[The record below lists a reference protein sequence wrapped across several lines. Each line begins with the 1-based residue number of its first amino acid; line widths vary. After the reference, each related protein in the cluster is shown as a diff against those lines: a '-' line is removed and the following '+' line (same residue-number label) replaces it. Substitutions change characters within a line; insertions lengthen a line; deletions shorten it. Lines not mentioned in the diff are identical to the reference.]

1 MEENNRH
8 YNMIEILKQIEHF
21 DTNEMSRIK
30 ELDERLQFLESLLP
44 KLPTATHY
52 DATLSSTIVRYV
64 REQLN
69 DAIHNSSSSNIVSPF
84 KKSTTISNKSS
95 SLLTHENIKKLEQQQ
110 NEERQYESKKDITTT
125 IKKQSSNYDKMTL
138 SSLQQKATPPSSF
151 KTTTLNNI
159 NKSLHH
165 NMKNRKVEISIMKYH
180 RYNNELKIPVNVKFN
195 VNGKVLYTTKNPS
208 VVDIS
213 MPTKTIRGENDV
225 LYYYKWNYESFT
237 ISRKTLEVVIQ
248 SNSQAFITITIVPIL
263 GNNNNSMHKMIGQA
277 KLYLANIIETLN
289 SPTSTK
295 IKLNVM
301 HHNDNKNGEED
312 RDILEIELRELL
324 F

>member
-1 MEENNRH
+1 
-8 YNMIEILKQIEHF
+8 
-21 DTNEMSRIK
+21 
-30 ELDERLQFLESLLP
+30 
-44 KLPTATHY
+44 
-52 DATLSSTIVRYV
+52 
-64 REQLN
+64 
-69 DAIHNSSSSNIVSPF
+69 
-84 KKSTTISNKSS
+84 
-95 SLLTHENIKKLEQQQ
+95 
-110 NEERQYESKKDITTT
+110 
-125 IKKQSSNYDKMTL
+125 
-138 SSLQQKATPPSSF
+138 
-151 KTTTLNNI
+151 
-159 NKSLHH
+159 
-165 NMKNRKVEISIMKYH
+165 MKYH

-263 GNNNNSMHKMIGQA
+263 GNNNNSKMIGQA